1 MIELIKKIVFRN
13 KDSEE
18 IYCIH
23 NTKKYFFKINW
34 LKTIW
39 FNYKA
44 LPLKQAHKIP
54 FIIGY
59 NCKIKKIGKI
69 KLGDKVYLGMVSIGV
84 IRIDTLETNAN
95 KTIFYNGGKIT
106 FQGRTKFH
114 PGSKL
119 CVNSNAIIS
128 FGKRNSFG
136 CNTKIVSQCAICI
149 GNDFRISWDSQ
160 IFDTDFH
167 FLKKVTTGKTY
178 TRKKSVII
186 GDNVF
191 IGNSSTI
198 GKGTKIPSGCVIS
211 CCSKVTGDYS
221 IDGEN
226 LLIAGNPAKVL
237 AKGFVMGNSWFP
249 EQECKDADS
258 LNERKMVQ
266 QIQKD
271 LNL

>member
-1 MIELIKKIVFRN
+1 MKDFIKKVIYRN
-13 KDSEE
+13 KDYEE
-18 IYCIH
+18 ISCLH
-23 NTKKYFFKINW
+23 SVKGYFFRINW

-44 LPLKQAHKIP
+44 LPLKQACKLP

-59 NCKIKKIGKI
+59 NCKIKNIGKI
-69 KLGDKVYLGMVSIGV
+69 YLNDKAYLAMVSIGC
-84 IRIDTLETNAN
+84 IRIDGLESNAN
-95 KTIFYNGGKIT
+95 KTIFNNGGKIS
-106 FQGRTKFH
+106 FQGRVKFH
-114 PGSKL
+114 SGTKL
-119 CVNSNAIIS
+119 YVDNNAIVS

-149 GNDFRISWDSQ
+149 GNDFQISWDSQ

-167 FLKKVTTGKTY
+167 FLKRISTGKIY
-178 TRKKSVII
+178 IRKKPIII

-198 GKGTKIPSGCVIS
+198 GKGTNIPSGCVIS
-211 CCSKVTGDYS
+211 CCSKVSGDYS
-221 IDGEN
+221 ANGEN

-237 AKGFVMGNSWFP
+237 TKGFIMGNGWFP
-249 EQECKDADS
+249 EQECKDAKS
-258 LNERKMVQ
+258 LNEIEKVQ

-271 LNL
+271 LNI